1 MSRAAILAK
10 VRAALKV
17 EPAQDAARRAAVGAR
32 LAGAGGH
39 LVPARARGSGE
50 ALVRLFK
57 SFLGAQGTDL
67 IEVAAPAEIPGAI
80 VRYLKAQ
87 NLPLGVRTGSDPN
100 LAELPWAD
108 ALDLVRE
115 CGPARPDDLAGLS
128 RAIAGVAET
137 GTLVLASGPH
147 NPVTLAFLPDT
158 HLVVV
163 RRETIVGSYEEACGL
178 VAVELGS
185 ARLPR
190 TLNLISGASRTGDI
204 GGRIVMGAHG
214 PRRLAVF
221 LVG

>member
-39 LVPARARGSGE
+39 LVPARAKGSGE
-50 ALVRLFK
+50 ELVRLFK

-67 IEVAAPAEIPGAI
+67 IEVAARAEIPGAI

-100 LAELPWAD
+100 FAELPWAD
-108 ALDLVRE
+108 APDLVRE

-185 ARLPR
+185 AQLPR